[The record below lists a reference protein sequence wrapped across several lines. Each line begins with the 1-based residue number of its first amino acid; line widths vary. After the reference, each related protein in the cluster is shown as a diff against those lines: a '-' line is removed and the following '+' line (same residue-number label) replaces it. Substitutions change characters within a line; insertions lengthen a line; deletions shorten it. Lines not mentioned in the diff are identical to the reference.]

1 MPPSPVIK
9 FTKRSERSVP
19 VLGRDSHGQPR
30 PYSKKATAE
39 SPTKSVQMRDA
50 QKLFRRVVKSELD
63 ILLRSGM
70 ERERAVRCLLER
82 IVDLAQ
88 EPSDEEV
95 RSVMKQFRMNKE
107 DAIRALIVKQV
118 GFFIVKILGIIDNIS
133 PRNSAA

>member
-1 MPPSPVIK
+1 MPSSPVIK
-9 FTKRSERSVP
+9 FTKRSEKNVP
-19 VLGRDSHGQPR
+19 ILGRESRVLPR
-30 PYSKKATAE
+30 SNSMKATAE

-50 QKLFRRVVKSELD
+50 QKLFRRVVKTELD

-118 GFFIVKILGIIDNIS
+118 SLRCDKYS
-133 PRNSAA
+133 RNY